1 MIDLSSNLSE
11 IDKFEYTNLIAEQ
24 YVWTTIPILFLIL
37 GTLSNIM
44 SILVFMRQEMR
55 KYSSF
60 VYFGILNIINLA
72 LIYVTILRVILEF
85 NFKIDIRSI
94 NVFTCKIHVFLT
106 YFLGHLSS
114 LMICTISIDRVISV
128 VFLNK
133 AKVLCTPK
141 IATISIMCLLFFS
154 FLVSSHFLFLES
166 AHTDEN
172 NATNLSLSKIYC
184 EPPDGTLYYK
194 FIDNAWK
201 IIDLLVFAIIPFIIM
216 SICSVCIIVR
226 VARQSE
232 KVKTHSRRE
241 ISYLLRN
248 TQKSE
253 ETRSEERVRKSL
265 KIKIK
270 TESKF
275 SSRTRNL
282 ALMLIPVNILFLI
295 FLSPVVM
302 TMYFYKNLSRDKL
315 TVAIIELLATC
326 NYTFNFIIYFL
337 TSSKFREELY
347 KLLHEVSIF
356 LCKKSNQI
364 RRGTTNRSRN

>member
-1 MIDLSSNLSE
+1 MLDIPSNLSE
-11 IDKFEYTNLIAEQ
+11 IDEFEFTNEIAVK
-24 YVWTTIPILFLIL
+24 YVWRTLPIIFLIF
-37 GTLSNIM
+37 GTVSNIM

-72 LIYVTILRVILEF
+72 LIYVTIMRVILEF

-94 NVFTCKIHVFLT
+94 NIFTCKLHVFLT

-141 IATISIMCLLFFS
+141 IALISTLCLI
-154 FLVSSHFLFLES
+154 FLNICISSHFLFLES
-166 AHTDEN
+166 AHIEQSND
-172 NATNLSLSKIYC
+172 TNYSYSKITC
-184 EPPDGTLYYK
+184 APPDDTLYYK

-216 SICSVCIIVR
+216 SICSLVIIIR
-226 VARQSE
+226 VAKQSQR
-232 KVKTHSRRE
+232 VKNHSKRE
-241 ISYLLRN
+241 LTSLIKKKA
-248 TQKSE
+248 KSE
-253 ETRSEERVRKSL
+253 ETSNEISSRKTT
-265 KIKIK
+265 KIKND
-270 TESKF
+270 SKF

-302 TMYFYKNLSRDKL
+302 TMYFYKNLSKDKL
-315 TVAIIELLATC
+315 TLAIIELLATC

-347 KLLHEVSIF
+347 KLFNEISIV
-356 LCKKSNQI
+356 LCKKSSQI
-364 RRGTTNRSRN
+364 RRRTTGNRSRN